1 MLVSQLPPKPFQNPT
16 GLPADQSK
24 HLEGILPL
32 NNSYKITHSQSHL
45 HLPPLTLLLT
55 LPPWHPNDRLCENKG
70 KKRATVPVMAWKLV
84 WPAGL
89 CLNMSSPQHCL
100 TSVSN
105 RTHTCVFS
113 DEGKKVLTLCYCV
126 SCSSVITGRKHETSG
141 HLVVPEWCHQVKKAG
156 LLLRIHKEK
165 TVLIIMHSYHASH
178 RLCTWS
184 SCWRVWMCC
193 CISVSQTAAQGA
205 CSCSKCSSLSRASPL
220 SHSWAKRWENIHIM
234 KSQIQIHPSCSSRL
248 YFALKLHNFPLH
260 LLFFPFNFFY

>member
-1 MLVSQLPPKPFQNPT
+1 MLVSQLPQKPFQNPT

-113 DEGKKVLTLCYCV
+113 DEGKNVLTLCYCV

-165 TVLIIMHSYHASH
+165 TVLIIMHSYHASQVMY
-178 RLCTWS
+178 LE
-184 SCWRVWMCC
+184 
-193 CISVSQTAAQGA
+193 QLLA
-205 CSCSKCSSLSRASPL
+205 CVDVLLHQCESDCSSGSLQLLQVLIAVQSFSTEPQLSEKVRKHPHHEVTDPDPSFLQLSSIFCSEITQFSPSL
-220 SHSWAKRWENIHIM
+220 VV
-234 KSQIQIHPSCSSRL
+234 
-248 YFALKLHNFPLH
+248 FPL
-260 LLFFPFNFFY
+260 